1 MIGQVW
7 VAVVRWCCGAVVLWC
22 GGAVVVMTR
31 LRVFH
36 DARRRPLLLIAQTS
50 NFISVQRSFL
60 LDS

>member
-7 VAVVRWCCGAVVLWC
+7 VVRWC
-22 GGAVVVMTR
+22 GGAVVMTDG

-36 DARRRPLLLIAQTS
+36 DARRRPLLLIAHT
-50 NFISVQRSFL
+50 NFISVQHSFL

>member
-1 MIGQVW
+1 M
-7 VAVVRWCCGAVVLWC
+7 VLWC
-22 GGAVVVMTR
+22 GGTVVVMTR

>member
-7 VAVVRWCCGAVVLWC
+7 VAVVLWCCGD
-22 GGAVVVMTR
+22 VVMTG

>member
-7 VAVVRWCCGAVVLWC
+7 VLWC
-22 GGAVVVMTR
+22 GGAVVMTG

-36 DARRRPLLLIAQTS
+36 DARRRPLLLIAHT
-50 NFISVQRSFL
+50 NFISVQHSFL